1 MSDCTGGYE
10 GDPPPSG
17 TTRKLLWIEVQTG
30 STYDASDL
38 PSSLFTQ
45 FTAISANG
53 VTSGRINP
61 STYWKCAP
69 EGSRMGFG
77 DEDWLPGKK
86 YAGAVEVYLPD
97 DATKVSNAQGY
108 WEWLVR

>member
-1 MSDCTGGYE
+1 MQTGG
-10 GDPPPSG
+10 
-17 TTRKLLWIEVQTG
+17 
-30 STYDASDL
+30 TYDVSKL

-45 FTAISANG
+45 FTAINANS

-69 EGSRMGFG
+69 GGSRMGFG

-97 DATKVSNAQGY
+97 DAIKVSNAQGY
-108 WEWLVR
+108 WEWLIR